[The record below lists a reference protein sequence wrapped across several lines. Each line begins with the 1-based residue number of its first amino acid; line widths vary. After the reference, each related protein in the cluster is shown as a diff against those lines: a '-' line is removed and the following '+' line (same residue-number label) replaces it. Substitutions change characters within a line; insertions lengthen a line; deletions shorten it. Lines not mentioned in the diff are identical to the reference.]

1 LKPAEFWVLT
11 IPELWWLLD
20 QKTPEPTYG
29 VKHKL
34 TGSEVSGIIE
44 DLKAKGLRSKWR
56 QSQ

>member
-1 LKPAEFWVLT
+1 
-11 IPELWWLLD
+11 LLD

-29 VKHKL
+29 VKHKI
-34 TGSEVSGIIE
+34 TGSEVAGIIE